1 MNSATVRSR
10 IKNTSCF
17 TSLRAPRV
25 TLWAEISKLNP
36 DCISYDSAAK
46 LTYLLHPTDI
56 IFKIAKRIPRS
67 YIHIYVAPFISLSL
81 MFAHGYSFSCHA
93 LFITYSVHQLL
104 VIPTLHQ
111 NSEALRCPLL
121 CIATFFPINCIV
133 SYLDIVYLLFYCYF
147 SFKVG
152 VWHSLQLG
160 V

>member
-1 MNSATVRSR
+1 M
-10 IKNTSCF
+10 
-17 TSLRAPRV
+17 
-25 TLWAEISKLNP
+25 AECLPLQVELGRYFSPKTPFNEFCNREVNP

-56 IFKIAKRIPRS
+56 IFKIAKGIPRL

-133 SYLDIVYLLFYCYF
+133 SYLDIVYFLFYCYF